1 MIILKKCKF
10 NIIDI
15 SVIVLVLILILATVV
30 KFGNYNKT
38 NDETAKIDTIDYK
51 IKISNVRN
59 YTVDAFVIGDTVFDN
74 QTNVEIG
81 KIIEKEVTDA
91 KGYEITKNGKI
102 VETKV
107 PNKYDLV
114 LVIETQGTIDNSGYF
129 ANRSVELKVGSEK
142 IIETL
147 YAKSTGIITE
157 IAHENE
163 G

>member
-1 MIILKKCKF
+1 MKKCKF

-15 SVIVLVLILILATVV
+15 SVIILVLILVLAATV
-30 KFGNYNKT
+30 KFRNYNKT

-59 YTVDAFVIGDTVFDN
+59 YTVDAFVIGDTVYDN

-81 KIIEKEVTDA
+81 KIIEKGVTDA
-91 KGYEITKNGKI
+91 KGYEVIKSGKI

>member
-1 MIILKKCKF
+1 MKKNKF

-15 SVIVLVLILILATVV
+15 SVIILVLILILAATV

-38 NDETAKIDTIDYK
+38 NDDTAKIDTINYK

-59 YTVDAFVIGDTVFDN
+59 YTVDAFVIGDTLYDT

-81 KIIEKEVTDA
+81 KIIDKEVTDA
-91 KGYEITKNGKI
+91 KGYEVIKSGKI

-157 IAHENE
+157 IVQENK
-163 G
+163 

>member
-1 MIILKKCKF
+1 MKKCKF

-15 SVIVLVLILILATVV
+15 SVIILVLILVLAATV
-30 KFGNYNKT
+30 KFRNYNKT

-59 YTVDAFVIGDTVFDN
+59 YTVDAFVIGDTVYDN

-91 KGYEITKNGKI
+91 KGYEVIKSGKI

>member
-1 MIILKKCKF
+1 M
-10 NIIDI
+10 
-15 SVIVLVLILILATVV
+15 
-30 KFGNYNKT
+30 
-38 NDETAKIDTIDYK
+38 
-51 IKISNVRN
+51 
-59 YTVDAFVIGDTVFDN
+59 
-74 QTNVEIG
+74 
-81 KIIEKEVTDA
+81 
-91 KGYEITKNGKI
+91 
-102 VETKV
+102 

>member
-1 MIILKKCKF
+1 MKKNKF

-15 SVIVLVLILILATVV
+15 SVIILVLILILAATV

-38 NDETAKIDTIDYK
+38 NDDTAKIDTINYK

-59 YTVDAFVIGDTVFDN
+59 YTVDAFVIGDTLYDT

-81 KIIEKEVTDA
+81 KIIDKEVTDA
-91 KGYEITKNGKI
+91 KGYEVIKSGKI

-107 PNKYDLV
+107 PNKYDLF

-157 IAHENE
+157 IVQENK
-163 G
+163 

>member
-1 MIILKKCKF
+1 MKKCKF

-59 YTVDAFVIGDTVFDN
+59 YTVDAFVIGDTVYDN

-107 PNKYDLV
+107 PNKYDLP
-114 LVIETQGTIDNSGYF
+114 LHPLPLI
-129 ANRSVELKVGSEK
+129 
-142 IIETL
+142 
-147 YAKSTGIITE
+147 
-157 IAHENE
+157 
-163 G
+163 

>member
-15 SVIVLVLILILATVV
+15 SVIILVLILVLAATV

-59 YTVDAFVIGDTVFDN
+59 YTVDAFVIGDTVYDN

-91 KGYEITKNGKI
+91 KGYEVIKSGKI

>member
-1 MIILKKCKF
+1 MKKCKF

-15 SVIVLVLILILATVV
+15 SVIILVLILVLAATV

-59 YTVDAFVIGDTVFDN
+59 YTVDAFVIGDTVYDN

-91 KGYEITKNGKI
+91 KGYEVIKSGKI

>member
-1 MIILKKCKF
+1 MKKCKF
-10 NIIDI
+10 NIVDI
-15 SVIVLVLILILATVV
+15 SVILLILILVLAATV
-30 KFGNYNKT
+30 KFRNYNKT
-38 NDETAKIDTIDYK
+38 DDETAKIDTIDYK

-59 YTVDAFVIGDTVFDN
+59 YTVDAFVVGDTVYDSQN
-74 QTNVEIG
+74 NVEIG
-81 KIIEKEVTDA
+81 KIKEKEVTEA
-91 KGYEITKNGKI
+91 RGYEVIRSGKI

-114 LVIETQGTIDNSGYF
+114 LVIETQGTIDNSAYF
-129 ANRSVELKVGSEK
+129 ANRIVELKVGSEK

>member
-1 MIILKKCKF
+1 MKKCKF

-15 SVIVLVLILILATVV
+15 SVIILVLILVLAATV

-38 NDETAKIDTIDYK
+38 TDETAKIDTIDYK

-59 YTVDAFVIGDTVFDN
+59 YTVDAFVIGDTVYDN

-91 KGYEITKNGKI
+91 KGYEVIKSGKI